1 MREILFRGRR
11 VDGVWEEG
19 YYFAKPI
26 LNYHCILSG
35 ENQYQVEP
43 STIGQ
48 YTGLK
53 DKNGIK
59 IFEGDI
65 VRHGHTVKYS
75 SNGATMDFYSNLA
88 IAFSNFSNT
97 YWGWIVGDHN
107 ILTTKN
113 IKKYNIEIVGNIYDD
128 PQLMEE

>member
-1 MREILFRGRR
+1 MREILFGGRR

-88 IAFSNFSNT
+88 IAFSNA
-97 YWGWIVGDHN
+97 YGGWIVGDHN